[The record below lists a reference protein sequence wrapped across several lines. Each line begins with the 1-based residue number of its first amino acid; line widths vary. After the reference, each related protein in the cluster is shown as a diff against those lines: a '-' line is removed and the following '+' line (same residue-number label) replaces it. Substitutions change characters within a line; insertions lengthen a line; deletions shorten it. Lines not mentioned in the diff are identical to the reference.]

1 MENEALK
8 REEKEKRYKVFK
20 IQRYNKELNKNEK
33 NAVKNSL
40 LVSSFILFSLLS
52 VIGIIELENMNL
64 EDYSTELFGYLVFT
78 ILNFGSVHGLVCY
91 LKRLI
96 TNMSNVAIYRKSID
110 DINMELNIDKNVEKD
125 FMLME
130 QVRAIREKR
139 EKGFASNIQNGS
151 NTFME
156 QDNGIVSTEEG
167 KQKVSLEKEP
177 FQKTYH

>member
-1 MENEALK
+1 
-8 REEKEKRYKVFK
+8 
-20 IQRYNKELNKNEK
+20 
-33 NAVKNSL
+33 
-40 LVSSFILFSLLS
+40 
-52 VIGIIELENMNL
+52 MNL

-130 QVRAIREKR
+130 QVHAIREKR

-156 QDNGIVSTEEG
+156 QDNCIVSTEEG